1 LLGEN
6 YFWAGGRERTEEQM
20 ATAIASGE
28 PARHRDAE
36 RGVWAIGLEQ
46 ILGQKQAVSSY
57 ALY

>member
-1 LLGEN
+1 
-6 YFWAGGRERTEEQM
+6 M